1 MIYNNQNLRRTRS
14 GVVIVLFA
22 LILPCMIGLMALI
35 VDGGMVM
42 SSHRKLQNATD
53 TIALSVA
60 NRFNR
65 GVTQSD
71 CLLFAET
78 LRNTNYPASQSL
90 LWNRGSVDSI
100 NNPPLSGPYAG
111 NTKYIEVVLSAPFPQ
126 VFSGVFGSTAHRFKA
141 RSVAG
146 MESHVTGEGVIT
158 IDPCV
163 IPGLRVSGGSQLI
176 VAGAV
181 ISNSGGAGYDQ
192 NQFWVNLGIQQYA
205 ASVSNNG
212 TLKSEMALI
221 RGGVDTV
228 ANFQN
233 YVSGSPNPLYAN
245 IRSIFP
251 DPYRTLPVPS
261 KTNTSSITDWKNK
274 KSASIGTGQTV
285 TLTPGIYE
293 DISITGS
300 PRVTFSPGTYIFSP
314 KTPNQGLRINGSPTV
329 TANNVLFYF
338 TGSNYLDVSPGYWD
352 TLDGAVD
359 GPLPPANGV
368 GCGLPAPPDT
378 NFNKVNFATL
388 DINLNSASASFTGI
402 QDTSS
407 PYNNFLFFHR
417 RRNNSNVQI
426 QSNAG
431 SSVFLKGSIYAK
443 WSNFK
448 VAGAGRFE
456 SQFTVRSM
464 NITGG
469 GQVIIE
475 KFDRKFN
482 MAGFIYLVE

>member
-1 MIYNNQNLRRTRS
+1 MLIRTRQS
-14 GVVIVLFA
+14 ENNPNRGVVVVLFA

-35 VDGGMVM
+35 VDGGIVM
-42 SSHRKLQNATD
+42 SSHRKLQNASD
-53 TIALSVA
+53 TVALSVA
-60 NRFNR
+60 NRFFR
-65 GVTQSD
+65 GVSQSD
-71 CLLFAET
+71 CLTYAQE
-78 LRNTNYPASQSL
+78 LRTTNFSSSSPVS
-90 LWNRGSVDSI
+90 WNRGTIDTI
-100 NNPPLSGPYAG
+100 NNPPLTGPYAG
-111 NTKYIEVVLSAPFPQ
+111 NPKFIEVVLSAPFPR
-126 VFSGVFGSTAHRFKA
+126 VFSGVFGTGNHRFTA

-158 IDPCV
+158 IDPC
-163 IPGLRVSGGSQLI
+163 INPGLSISGGSQLI
-176 VAGAV
+176 VEGAV
-181 ISNSGGAGYDQ
+181 ICNSGGAGYDQ
-192 NQFWVNLGIQQYA
+192 NNFWVNLGIQQYGV
-205 ASVSNNG
+205 SVSSNG

-221 RGGVDTV
+221 RGGVDNV
-228 ANFQN
+228 NYFQN
-233 YVSGSPNPLYAN
+233 YVSESPNPLYAN

-251 DPYRTLPVPS
+251 DPYRNMPVPT
-261 KTNTSSITDWKNK
+261 KTNTASITDWKNK

-300 PRVTFSPGTYIFSP
+300 PNVTFSPGTYIFSP

-329 TANNVLFYF
+329 TGNNVLFYF

-352 TLDGAVD
+352 TLDGALD
-359 GPLPPANGV
+359 GPLSTGNS
-368 GCGLPAPPDT
+368 CTLPTAPDT

-388 DINLNSASASFTGI
+388 DINLNDATASFTGI
-402 QDTSS
+402 QDAAS
-407 PYNNFLFFHR
+407 PFNNFLFFHR
-417 RRNNSNVQI
+417 RRNTTNVQI

-443 WSNFK
+443 WANFK

-456 SQFTVRSM
+456 SQFTVGSLVV
-464 NITGG
+464 TGG

-475 KFDRKFN
+475 KYGRNFN